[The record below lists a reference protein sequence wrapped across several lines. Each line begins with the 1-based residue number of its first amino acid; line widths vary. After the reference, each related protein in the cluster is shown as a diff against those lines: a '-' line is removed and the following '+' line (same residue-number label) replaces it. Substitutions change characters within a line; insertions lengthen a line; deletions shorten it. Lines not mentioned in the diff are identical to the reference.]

1 MLSCFRELSD
11 LGHSGI
17 LIVGSDCPSLPG
29 SYLVEGLEA
38 LTRRDAVLGPADDG
52 GYYAIGCRRPH
63 PRMFEGVPWSSE
75 ETLERTEKSLTALGQ
90 SIHKLPPWY
99 DVDTPDDLRR
109 LAAEASLPR
118 HVRSWIHEHRG
129 LLE

>member
-1 MLSCFRELSD
+1 
-11 LGHSGI
+11 
-17 LIVGSDCPSLPG
+17 LPA

-38 LTRRDAVLGPADDG
+38 LTHADAVLGPAEDG
-52 GYYAIGCRRPH
+52 GYYAIGCRQPH

-75 ETLERTEKSLTALGQ
+75 ETFARTEKSLRALGQ

-99 DVDTPDDLRR
+99 DVDTPADLRR

-118 HVRSWIHEHRG
+118 HVGSWLDEHRS
-129 LLE
+129 LVF

>member
-1 MLSCFRELSD
+1 
-11 LGHSGI
+11 
-17 LIVGSDCPSLPG
+17 
-29 SYLVEGLEA
+29 
-38 LTRRDAVLGPADDG
+38 
-52 GYYAIGCRRPH
+52 
-63 PRMFEGVPWSSE
+63 MFEGVPWSSE
-75 ETLERTEKSLTALGQ
+75 ETLERTEQSLAALGQ

-118 HVRSWIHEHRG
+118 HVGSWLDEHRG